1 MQTRRQT
8 KAANHLFAIATGAI
22 RSWQVVLSISC
33 VTQLFLASQWAHAQS
48 AANIQ
53 TPVSSLSNSHIKSVA
68 PAGLPTPTSGAPA
81 QHAQSS
87 AAQGNSP
94 YVNGVLFGKKFT
106 LSKVSYNSRYLYL
119 KSAAVPVLGD
129 IGHTQANPGIRIKF
143 ATDQRL
149 EGKSFKLAT
158 GQDRIAVGEELQ
170 PKPLLELDYIAGGS
184 DLSYLDTIID
194 HSPYTMTLNFYKQQ
208 NGLLPGFIDLEIF
221 CPQKTKIKGYFWAAP
236 G

>member
-1 MQTRRQT
+1 
-8 KAANHLFAIATGAI
+8 LF
-22 RSWQVVLSISC
+22 
-33 VTQLFLASQWAHAQS
+33 
-48 AANIQ
+48 
-53 TPVSSLSNSHIKSVA
+53 
-68 PAGLPTPTSGAPA
+68 
-81 QHAQSS
+81 
-87 AAQGNSP
+87 
-94 YVNGVLFGKKFT
+94 
-106 LSKVSYNSRYLYL
+106 L

-129 IGHTQANPGIRIKF
+129 IGHTQANPAIRVKF

-149 EGKSFKLAT
+149 EGKSFKLT
-158 GQDRIAVGEELQ
+158 IGQDRMVVGEEVQ

-184 DLSYLDTIID
+184 DLSYLDTIVD